1 MVQPIMQPFLKNLE
15 LAVGRTFGAIFIL
28 LALTCAL
35 PSLVQAQTAAATVVP
50 DFERELRWRNE
61 VVPGLVVGD
70 AIDLDVNGKKVLA
83 LLTKGKPE
91 LPAIVLVHGV
101 GVHPD
106 HGIIGTL
113 RSNLSDLGY
122 TTLSVQMPVLP
133 KETTDPA
140 QYAAIFSHST
150 ARITAASLYL
160 AKEKLNAAGLV
171 LLSHSMGSWM
181 SNVYLQDTAQV
192 PYAAWVCL
200 SITGRIGSTGEH
212 RLPILDV
219 QGENDLDAV
228 RKGSWLRAIK
238 VLSHPGSKRIEVTG
252 ANHFYEK
259 HEAQL
264 LKEVDGFLKGL
275 GKK

>member
-1 MVQPIMQPFLKNLE
+1 MQPFNKKIE
-15 LAVGRTFGAIFIL
+15 LVIFKAIGKSISVML
-28 LALTCAL
+28 LLLTIAWGL
-35 PSLVQAQTAAATVVP
+35 PTLAQTVATTIAP

-61 VVPGLVVGD
+61 VVPSLVVGD
-70 AIDLDVNGKKVLA
+70 AIDLDVSGKKVLA
-83 LLTKGKPE
+83 LLTKGKPD

-106 HGIIGTL
+106 HGIIGIL

-122 TTLSVQMPVLP
+122 TTLSVQMPVLS

-150 ARITAASLYL
+150 ARIIAASQYL
-160 AKEKLNAAGLV
+160 SKEKLNATGMV

-212 RLPILDV
+212 RLPILDI
-219 QGENDLDAV
+219 QGENDLEAV

-238 VLSHPGSKRIEVTG
+238 VMGHPSSKRVEVAG

-259 HEAQL
+259 QEAQL

>member
-1 MVQPIMQPFLKNLE
+1 MQPFNKKIE
-15 LAVGRTFGAIFIL
+15 LVIFKAIGKAISAL
-28 LALTCAL
+28 LLLLTLAWAL
-35 PSLVQAQTAAATVVP
+35 PTLVQAQTLAPAVVP
-50 DFERELRWRNE
+50 DFERELRWRND
-61 VVPGLVVGD
+61 VVPSLVVGD
-70 AIDLDVNGKKVLA
+70 AIDLDVSGKKVLA
-83 LLTKGKPE
+83 LLTKGKSD

-106 HGIIGTL
+106 HGIIGIL

-122 TTLSVQMPVLP
+122 TTLSVQMPVLS

-140 QYAAIFSHST
+140 QYAAVFSHST
-150 ARITAASLYL
+150 ARIAAASQYL
-160 AKEKLNAAGLV
+160 AKEKLNTTGMV

-181 SNVYLQDTAQV
+181 SNVYLQDAAQV
-192 PYAAWVCL
+192 PFAAWVCL

-212 RLPILDV
+212 RLPILDI
-219 QGENDLDAV
+219 QGENDLEVV

-238 VLSHPGSKRIEVTG
+238 VMGHPGSKRFEVAG